1 VNPIKVFFPISEQ
14 EYLAV
19 AGNIKQGVQ
28 TDFLREKNPVPLQLT
43 LANGEIFPHEGRII
57 FTDRQ
62 VNPQTGTMQVIGAF
76 PNPGNLLRPGQFGRI
91 RARTALHKGALL
103 IPQRAV
109 TELQGRYQVAVLQPN
124 NKVDV
129 RDVKV
134 GSRVGSM
141 WVIDSGLQAGDR
153 VISEG
158 VGKVR
163 DGQTV
168 NPKPDQNKPQVAQA
182 TNNQAEGF

>member
-1 VNPIKVFFPISEQ
+1 
-14 EYLAV
+14 
-19 AGNIKQGVQ
+19 
-28 TDFLREKNPVPLQLT
+28 
-43 LANGEIFPHEGRII
+43 
-57 FTDRQ
+57 
-62 VNPQTGTMQVIGAF
+62 
-76 PNPGNLLRPGQFGRI
+76 
-91 RARTALHKGALL
+91 
-103 IPQRAV
+103 
-109 TELQGRYQVAVLQPN
+109 
-124 NKVDV
+124 
-129 RDVKV
+129 
-134 GSRVGSM
+134 M